1 MRLSLSAARNSGGT
15 EAGSDQITQQM
26 GETQPISTGTMS
38 GSRQARLMWRQ
49 QDMGEPYRLPR
60 GDGSTQGCCQRRE
73 RLSEELKTII
83 EASSVISEDLSL
95 ARRLWPRKHRLY
107 GFETKV
113 IGSSCPMKA
122 L

>member
-15 EAGSDQITQQM
+15 EAGSDQRTQQM

-83 EASSVISEDLSL
+83 EAASVISEDLSFDCPL
-95 ARRLWPRKHRLY
+95 PGGY
-107 GFETKV
+107 GLES
-113 IGSSCPMKA
+113 IGYMDLK
-122 L
+122 LK